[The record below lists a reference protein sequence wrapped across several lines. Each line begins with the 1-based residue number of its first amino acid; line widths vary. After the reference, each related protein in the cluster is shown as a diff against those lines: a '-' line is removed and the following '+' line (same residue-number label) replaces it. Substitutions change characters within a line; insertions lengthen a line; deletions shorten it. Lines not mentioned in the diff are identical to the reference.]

1 MAHQVINYQIV
12 QIGEMHRYSSD
23 HYYIS
28 RPQVWI
34 HCSRR
39 ISGQTSFCNLRR
51 NTDDP
56 PSATPGHLYGEGG
69 EYGDDGDAGDG
80 DDGDELIRLLL
91 LKMLMN

>member
-1 MAHQVINYQIV
+1 
-12 QIGEMHRYSSD
+12 MHRYSSD

-34 HCSRR
+34 HCSQR

-56 PSATPGHLYGEGG
+56 PSATPGNLYGEGG
-69 EYGDDGDAGDG
+69 DGGDDGGDEYGNDGDG
-80 DDGDELIRLLL
+80 DGEGGDSGDGAGGVVVMVEMMGEFSSL
-91 LKMLMN
+91 